1 MTRQRT
7 FTLVAAGLLG
17 AAALTACGSEDSRTV
32 GAVAVDGLSPASSA
46 SEASASPSAS
56 SPSAGP
62 SAAGSAAAVSALQ
75 TVQGV
80 LERDVDDSDD
90 DSDDDR
96 DDPADRYDDFTV
108 NGVEVD
114 FGPSEWVVAAP
125 VLQDYDRDGTAEPFA
140 AELDGLVGQQ
150 VTLQVRDD
158 EDDDDDDRAD
168 DRLDDADVYEVN
180 GLALRDITGPAP
192 WRGGPVPTGALA
204 G

>member
-7 FTLVAAGLLG
+7 FALVATGLLG
-17 AAALTACGSEDSRTV
+17 AAALTACGSDDSRTV
-32 GAVAVDGLSPASSA
+32 GAVAVDDLSPAAST
-46 SEASASPSAS
+46 SEAAPASPSAS
-56 SPSAGP
+56 
-62 SAAGSAAAVSALQ
+62 AAASVEPVSALQ

-80 LERDVDDSDD
+80 LERDDDGDD
-90 DSDDDR
+90 DG

-108 NGVEVD
+108 NGVDVD
-114 FGPSEWVVAAP
+114 FGPSEWVIAAP
-125 VLQDYDRDGTAEPFA
+125 ALQDYDGDGTAEPFA

-158 EDDDDDDRAD
+158 DDDADDDADDRAD

-180 GLALRDITGPAP
+180 GLALRDLTGPAP
-192 WRGGPVPTGALA
+192 WRGGPAPTGPLA

>member
-7 FTLVAAGLLG
+7 FALVAAGLLG
-17 AAALTACGSEDSRTV
+17 TAALTACGSEDSRTV
-32 GAVAVDGLSPASSA
+32 GAVAVDGLSAASS
-46 SEASASPSAS
+46 SEAAT
-56 SPSAGP
+56 AGP
-62 SAAGSAAAVSALQ
+62 SSPAAAPSATGSPAAVSALQ

-80 LERDVDDSDD
+80 LQRDD
-90 DSDDDR
+90 DSDDD

-114 FGPSEWVVAAP
+114 FGPSEWVIAAP
-125 VLQDYDRDGTAEPFA
+125 ALQDYDGDGTAEPFA

-158 EDDDDDDRAD
+158 DDSDDDADDRSD
-168 DRLDDADVYEVN
+168 DRLDDADVYEIN
-180 GLALRDITGPAP
+180 GLALRDLTGAAP
-192 WRGGPVPTGALA
+192 WRGGPAPTGALA

>member
-7 FTLVAAGLLG
+7 FALVAAGLLG
-17 AAALTACGSEDSRTV
+17 TAALTACGSEDSRTV
-32 GAVAVDGLSPASSA
+32 GAVAVDGLSPAAST
-46 SEASASPSAS
+46 SEA
-56 SPSAGP
+56 PSAGP
-62 SAAGSAAAVSALQ
+62 SASATPPVQPVSALQ

-80 LERDVDDSDD
+80 LERDD

-114 FGPSEWVVAAP
+114 FGPSEWIIAAP
-125 VLQDYDRDGTAEPFA
+125 VLQDYDGDGTAEPYA

-150 VTLQVRDD
+150 VTLQVG
-158 EDDDDDDRAD
+158 DDDDDSDDRSD
-168 DRLDDADVYEVN
+168 DSSDDSGDRLDDADVYEVN
-180 GLALRDITGPAP
+180 GLAVRDLAGPAP
-192 WRGGPVPTGALA
+192 WRGGPAPTGALA